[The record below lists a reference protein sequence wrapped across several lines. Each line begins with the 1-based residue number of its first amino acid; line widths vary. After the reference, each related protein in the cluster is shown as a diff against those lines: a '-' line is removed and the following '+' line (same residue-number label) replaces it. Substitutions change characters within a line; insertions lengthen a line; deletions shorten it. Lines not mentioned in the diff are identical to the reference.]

1 METLLAHSL
10 DHPDER
16 MEFADGRLDIVRLGD
31 RHVGRLTLEPGWR
44 WSRSVAP
51 LAGTDSCPAPH
62 LGYVVSGRLH
72 VRMDDGSQG
81 EAGPGDAFWIAP
93 GHDAWVVG
101 DEPVVLVDVEGAAP
115 DGAA

>member
-10 DHPDER
+10 DRPDER
-16 MEFADGRLDIVRLGD
+16 MEFADG
-31 RHVGRLTLEPGWR
+31 R

-51 LAGTDSCPAPH
+51 LAGTDSWPAPH

-101 DEPVVLVDVEGAAP
+101 DEPVVLVDVEGAAS
-115 DGAA
+115 DGDA